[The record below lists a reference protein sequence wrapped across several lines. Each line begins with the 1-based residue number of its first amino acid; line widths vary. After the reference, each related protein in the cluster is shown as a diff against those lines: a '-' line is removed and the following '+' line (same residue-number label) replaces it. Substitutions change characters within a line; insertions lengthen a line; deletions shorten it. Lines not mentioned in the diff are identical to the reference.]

1 MMAPL
6 IAEGRDDLVRSA
18 ILRHLYNSRKRRTKG
33 FKTTEIEKEL
43 KRSGIRAGEV
53 RSNLPY
59 LLDNE
64 WVVREESERQFR
76 AKGGTMQSA
85 TATRYR
91 ISAKGVDLVNGQGS
105 PYTQNQGKY
114 AGIHIEN
121 VQGTVILGDNNTVSE
136 RAVEVIRPLDALAQA
151 LEASVEVENQVKY
164 DMLAELG
171 TLRAALT
178 KPEPNRTV
186 VRATVDALAP
196 LANVATIAAFLHQ
209 LQTALNGGGLL

>member
-1 MMAPL
+1 MKASP
-6 IAEGRDDLVRSA
+6 AGEGRDDLVRSS
-18 ILRHLYNSRKRRTKG
+18 ILRYLFDSRKRRTKG
-33 FKTTEIEKEL
+33 FKTTEIESAL
-43 KRSGIRAGEV
+43 KPDGIRAGEV
-53 RSNLPY
+53 RANLPY
-59 LLDNE
+59 LLDND
-64 WVVREESERQFR
+64 WVVREESDRQFR
-76 AKGGTMQSA
+76 TKGGTMQSA
-85 TATRYR
+85 TETRYR

-136 RAVEVIRPLDALAQA
+136 CAVEVIRPLDALATA
-151 LEASVEVENQVKY
+151 LETSVEVSDQVKF
-164 DMLAELG
+164 DMLAELS
-171 TLRAALT
+171 TLRAALI

-209 LQTALNGGGLL
+209 LQAALTGSGLL